1 MEPMNTED
9 AKKLLAQ
16 LGTVIEWA
24 DGRIRE
30 MVQQAEGSAAAMNHS
45 AQRLEQGGAQFGKQ
59 ALEVVRG
66 ETGEIIGKGT
76 SVAVGRVDA
85 SSQAMQQVTQQTAG
99 VARQLFARMRSFFFI
114 ASGAL
119 LIGSVLAAVGVG
131 FLIWQNQKLL
141 EQAHFSQDLLQA
153 TQRGAINHCGD
164 ALCAKVGKKPQRYGQ
179 NGEYLLLQE

>member
-1 MEPMNTED
+1 MEPMTPDD

-30 MVQQAEGSAAAMNHS
+30 MVQQAAESAATINHS
-45 AQRLEQGGAQFGKQ
+45 AQRLEHGGAQFGQ
-59 ALEVVRG
+59 RTLEVVRG
-66 ETGEIIGKGT
+66 EAGEIIGKGT
-76 SVAVGRVDA
+76 SVAIGRVDA
-85 SSQAMQQVTQQTAG
+85 SSQAMQEVTQQTAAA
-99 VARQLFARMRSFFFI
+99 ARQLFVRMRSLVFI

-119 LIGSVLAAVGVG
+119 LIGGVLAAVGVG

-141 EQAHFSQDLLQA
+141 EQEHFSQDILQA
-153 TQRGAINHCGD
+153 TQNGAITRCGN

-179 NGEYLLLQE
+179 HGEYVLLEQ